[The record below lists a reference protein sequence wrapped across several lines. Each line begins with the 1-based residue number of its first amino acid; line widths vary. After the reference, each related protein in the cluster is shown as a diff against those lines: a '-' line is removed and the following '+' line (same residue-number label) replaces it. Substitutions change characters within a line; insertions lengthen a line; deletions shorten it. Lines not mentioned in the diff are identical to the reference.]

1 MNKTNKLLILDLS
14 GLLPPEHKQLSQEL
28 MRIPAVTAVV
38 VVIEL
43 DGHIELPTPVSWGNY
58 SPVAWMVRA

>member
-14 GLLPPEHKQLSQEL
+14 RLLPPEHKQLSQEL

-43 DGHIELPTPVSWGNY
+43 DGHIELPTPVSRGYY